1 MNRPLSKFILLS
13 AILVA
18 GVWLAARP
26 AAPMPESSARLT
38 ALRGLAPARPNGP
51 TLASAAP
58 ETGTADPVTVELS
71 ATAAGA
77 NEAGGL
83 RARWLRG
90 EVDLTEDESILPPVE
105 MAALREAALRLP
117 ASAAV
122 QAPSAADGPAPNAP
136 TIGVNFQAIDYT
148 QSGGSVPPDPEL
160 AAGPNHLIAAVN
172 SVFSIYNKSGG
183 QLRAPT
189 DFEALMG
196 GNALCKGF
204 LFDPNVLYDEA
215 ANRFILGIDANGTHY
230 CVAASATAD
239 PLGTWRIYAF
249 PTAGGSDF
257 FDYPHAGIGRDHLF
271 MGANIFGAT
280 SFSVARIWAFDKADL
295 YAGQTVDFA
304 SKPLPT
310 SEDTPQPLHLHG
322 WNQGTWPTTSAHYF
336 FTDTDYNGETY
347 SVWRWNNPLGG
358 GAPTRVGT
366 VNLDTYTGVSSG
378 MPVNAPQSGSTAR
391 IQANDYR
398 PHDFEYRDG
407 FAWSAQTIACN
418 PGGGTVNCL
427 RWVKINPATATIV
440 DAGVLGTAG
449 QHRIFGNLAVNRCG
463 DMAIGYT
470 KTGSALFP
478 GVFVTGRLAGDP
490 AHTLQ
495 AETQVRAGAIT
506 YTAFDGS
513 PHRWGDYTGMT
524 IDPDGLRFWYLGQYS
539 KNTGTNNGRWGTN
552 IAALSFPGCSG
563 GGGGTNPNLELS
575 TKKGGT
581 IGGVTFTPADILAY
595 DGATGQWS
603 LRFDASDVNV
613 AKNLAAFA
621 RQDRSGQPDLYY
633 LVFSANQNIPGLG
646 TVTPFDVV
654 RFTPTQLGMTTAG
667 TFAWHF
673 DGSDVGLTQSGEKI
687 DAISLDGTRLLIST
701 AGAASVPRAGGGTLR
716 AADEDVIAFT
726 PTATGADT
734 AGSWSAYFDGSA
746 VVAGL
751 ATEDVSGFW
760 DDPASNAI
768 YVTLD
773 SAFSLGTPA
782 VPGDSSDV
790 VKLTPAGGGS
800 YTPSLAWDGSAAG
813 LSFVLDAVEVTT
825 D

>member
-1 MNRPLSKFILLS
+1 MNKSLTKLIILG
-13 AILVA
+13 AILTT

-26 AAPMPESSARLT
+26 TAPAAESSARLA
-38 ALRGLAPARPNGP
+38 ALRGLAPARPQGP
-51 TLASAAP
+51 TMAGPAP
-58 ETGTADPVTVELS
+58 EAGAVAPVTVDLS
-71 ATAAGA
+71 AVAAGA
-77 NEAGGL
+77 NTDNGL

-90 EVDLTEDESILPPVE
+90 EVDLSEDESILPPAE

-122 QAPSAADGPAPNAP
+122 QAPAAGELAPAAP
-136 TIGVNFQAIDYT
+136 TIGVNFQSIDYT
-148 QSGGSVPPDPEL
+148 QSGGFVPPDPEL

-172 SVFSIYNKSGG
+172 TVFAIYSKSGA

-189 DFEALMG
+189 DFATLMG
-196 GNALCKGF
+196 SNILCTGF

-215 ANRFILGIDANGTHY
+215 ANRFILGIDANGSHY
-230 CVAASATAD
+230 CLAASATAD
-239 PLGTWRIYAF
+239 PLGSWRIYAF

-271 MGANIFGAT
+271 MGANIFGTT
-280 SFSVARIWAFDKADL
+280 SFSGARLWAIDKADL
-295 YAGQTVDFA
+295 YAGQAADYA
-304 SKPLPT
+304 SKPLPI

-322 WNQGTWPTTSAHYF
+322 WNQGTWPTSAAHYF
-336 FTDTDYNGETY
+336 FTDTEYNGETY

-358 GAPTRVGT
+358 GTPSRVGT
-366 VNLDTYTGVSSG
+366 VNLDDYTNVTSG
-378 MPVNAPQSGSTAR
+378 MPVDAPQSGSAAR
-391 IQANDYR
+391 IQANDFR

-418 PGGGTVNCL
+418 PGSGTVNCL
-427 RWVKINPATATIV
+427 RWVKIDPATATIA
-440 DAGVLGTAG
+440 DAGVLGSNG

-478 GVFVTGRLAGDP
+478 SIFVTGRLAGDP

-539 KNTGTNNGRWGTN
+539 KNTGTADGRWATN
-552 IAALSFPGCSG
+552 VAALTFEGCSG
-563 GGGGTNPNLELS
+563 GGGGTALDMEVS
-575 TKKGGT
+575 AKTGGS
-581 IGGVTFTPADILAY
+581 IGGVDFTPADILAY
-595 DGATGQWS
+595 DGATGQWTVQ
-603 LRFDASDVNV
+603 FDASDVTN

-621 RQDRSGQPDLYY
+621 RQDRTGQPDLYY
-633 LVFSANQNIPGLG
+633 LVFSGNQNIPGLG

-654 RFTPTQLGMTTAG
+654 RFTPTQLGATTAG
-667 TFAWHF
+667 TFAWHV
-673 DGSDVGLTQSGEKI
+673 DGSDIGLTQSGEKI
-687 DAISLDGTRLLIST
+687 DALSLDGNRLFIST
-701 AGAASVPRAGGGTLR
+701 AGAASVPRAGGGNLR

-726 PTATGADT
+726 PVTTGQNT
-734 AGSWSAYFDGSA
+734 AGSWGAYFDGSA
-746 VVAGL
+746 AAAGL
-751 ATEDVSGFW
+751 ATEDVTGFY
-760 DDPASNAI
+760 DDPASNAV
-768 YVTLD
+768 YVTLGN
-773 SAFSLGTPA
+773 AFNLSGIS
-782 VPGDSSDV
+782 GGGGDV
-790 VKLTPAGGGS
+790 VKLTPSGGGS
-800 YTPSLAWDGSAAG
+800 YTATLAWDDGAASFG
-813 LSFVLDAVEVTT
+813 FVLDAVELVM